1 MKYVDTAVVFSEI
14 PDEITLAINISECPI
29 KCPDCHSK
37 YLWDNI
43 GKPLNAEAV
52 EILIKNNEGISCI
65 CFMGGDADVPYVMSL
80 FSYIRQSHPE
90 LKTAWYSG
98 QKLDELPTKSDL
110 SVLDFLK
117 TGPYDKN
124 RGPLSS
130 INTNQRFYKI
140 TNVYGRYFLM
150 DETSKFHKKQE
161 RE

>member
-14 PDEITLAINISECPI
+14 PDEVTLAINISECPI

-37 YLWDNI
+37 HLWENI
-43 GKPLNAEAV
+43 GKTLDGSSLNS
-52 EILIKNNEGISCI
+52 LIKKNEGISCV
-65 CFMGGDADVPYVMSL
+65 CLMGGDADVPYVMSL
-80 FSYIRQSHPE
+80 FSYIRKSYPE

-98 QKLDELPTKSDL
+98 QNLSDL
-110 SVLDFLK
+110 PNKIDLSALDFLK

-124 RGPLSS
+124 MGPLSS
-130 INTNQRFYKI
+130 KSTNQRFYKI
-140 TNVYGRYFLM
+140 VNIYGRYFLM